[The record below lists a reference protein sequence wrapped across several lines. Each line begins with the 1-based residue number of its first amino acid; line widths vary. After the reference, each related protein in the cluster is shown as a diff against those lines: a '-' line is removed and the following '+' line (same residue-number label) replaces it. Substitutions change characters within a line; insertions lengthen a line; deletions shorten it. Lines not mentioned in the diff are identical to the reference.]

1 MYCPKLTCKFHLPK
15 DQATSWNAGS
25 YSSRKIKSHGK
36 NTLAYRF
43 AFINHY
49 NTCLRAILDLEISV
63 NDVEQSS
70 VLGQYLIFNKVALN
84 LAPSG
89 GIGFS
94 L

>member
-15 DQATSWNAGS
+15 DQETSCNAGS
-25 YSSRKIKSHGK
+25 YSSRNIKSHGK